1 MALCTTVTWAVYA
14 AFLSARRPLHLQYAT
29 VNRPLHGSFTAVRA
43 TLMAT
48 IDDYVSRI
56 EGTCGAE
63 SDVIVVLKY
72 EKKDEAI
79 ANILKKAKLKNTIA
93 GIIFELSFQDTSF
106 RLYSSGKAI
115 FRSMKNKQ
123 ELNQL
128 LAALLF

>member
-1 MALCTTVTWAVYA
+1 MV
-14 AFLSARRPLHLQYAT
+14 
-29 VNRPLHGSFTAVRA
+29 
-43 TLMAT
+43 T

-79 ANILKKAKLKNTIA
+79 TNILKRALLKNKIA
-93 GIIFELSFQDTSF
+93 GIIFELSFQDMSF

-115 FRSMKNKQ
+115 FRGVKNKQ
-123 ELNQL
+123 ELNEL
-128 LAALLF
+128 LAKLLL